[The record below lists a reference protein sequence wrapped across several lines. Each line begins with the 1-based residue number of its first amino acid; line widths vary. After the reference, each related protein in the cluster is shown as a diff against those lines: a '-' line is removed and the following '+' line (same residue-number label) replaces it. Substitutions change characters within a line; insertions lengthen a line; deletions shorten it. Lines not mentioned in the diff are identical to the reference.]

1 MINNRSIFD
10 IISVVFDELSKMTD
24 EELKKISNGECNIS
38 INLKYK
44 GKNKQIQPTID
55 KSIIDGIIKEISE
68 LTNVKT
74 VESII
79 KSKLKKKNDIEK
91 LAKALEISYSSKES
105 ISNIVD
111 KILDATIVAKL
122 NSAAIR
128 GQ

>member
-10 IISVVFDELSKMTD
+10 IISEDFDELSKMTD